1 MFREEEW
8 KLKPLPSLEPS
19 KILNYRLYDLDIVM
33 DSFEMFKDSLSMMR
47 GSVEEFLKICW
58 SFTSSFQD
66 SLPNLLI
73 FLYLVRK
80 RLEVP
85 KNLGNIFGLIK
96 VHYGP

>member
-47 GSVEEFLKICW
+47 GSVEEFLKIC
-58 SFTSSFQD
+58 
-66 SLPNLLI
+66 
-73 FLYLVRK
+73 
-80 RLEVP
+80 
-85 KNLGNIFGLIK
+85 
-96 VHYGP
+96 